1 MRRVARS
8 PSVLSSRGL
17 RRIDLMSVLAIIVA
31 LLLEQ
36 WRPVGERKGL
46 RAALARTANGLE
58 RSFNGSRPSQGAI
71 AWLVGVVPAVAVA
84 IGLHALLAD
93 WSPLLGFAFDVGVL
107 YLTLGFRQFSH
118 SFTVIQSAVK
128 TGDVDRARDLIGV
141 WRGESVPERD
151 REEVIRLS
159 IEEALL
165 AAHRHVFG
173 VLLWYVLLPG
183 PSGAILYRLSV
194 YLAKRWGADGAD
206 GAFGATARRAIFL
219 LDWPAV
225 RLSAAVFAVVGDF
238 EDAVY
243 CWRTQARS
251 WALPNAGV
259 LLAAGAGAMGVRL
272 GMPVLTP
279 EGIVPRP
286 ELGLGDQADGR
297 FLDACVSLL
306 WRALVVWVF
315 ALVLLSLGHLI
326 G

>member
-1 MRRVARS
+1 
-8 PSVLSSRGL
+8 
-17 RRIDLMSVLAIIVA
+17 MSVLAIIVA

-46 RAALARTANGLE
+46 RATLARTANGLE
-58 RSFNGSRPSQGAI
+58 RSLNTGGSSQGAI
-71 AWLVGVVPAVAVA
+71 AWLLAVVPAVVVA
-84 IGLHALLAD
+84 IGLHALLSG
-93 WSPLLGFAFDVGVL
+93 WSPLLGFIFDVGVL

-128 TGDVDRARDLIGV
+128 TGDIDRARDLIGV
-141 WRGESVPERD
+141 WRGETVPERD

-159 IEEALL
+159 IEEAVL
-165 AAHRHVFG
+165 ASHRHVFG

-183 PSGAILYRLSV
+183 PSGAILYRLAV
-194 YLAKRWGADGAD
+194 YLTKRWGASE
-206 GAFGATARRAIFL
+206 AFGATARRAIFL

-243 CWRTQARS
+243 CWRTQARA
-251 WALPNAGV
+251 WLNPNDGV

-272 GMPVLTP
+272 GMPVQTP
-279 EGIVPRP
+279 EGIVARP
-286 ELGLGDQADGR
+286 DVGLGDQADGR
-297 FLDACVSLL
+297 FLDATVGLL

-315 ALVLLSLGHLI
+315 VLLLLSLGHLI